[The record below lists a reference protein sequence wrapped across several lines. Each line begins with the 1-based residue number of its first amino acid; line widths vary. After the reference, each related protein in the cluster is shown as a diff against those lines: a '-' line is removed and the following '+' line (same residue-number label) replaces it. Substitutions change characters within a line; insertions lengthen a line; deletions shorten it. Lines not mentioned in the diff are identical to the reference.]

1 VVEPSHV
8 GVRFFTN
15 CLSIAWYQTL
25 DELVP
30 TPTSYEDNVN
40 ACLGL

>member
-25 DELVP
+25 DEVP